1 MENSEKIAMPQII
14 VKLIDPKQCI
24 LNYADE
30 NPAETTP
37 YNHLP
42 FQTEPIP
49 GSLTDSSV
57 ILIAYIN
64 IHISLIKLPTLDT
77 FCYINNAGLSFSYTD
92 LSHYGIFF
100 AKWWQNKDGKQPE
113 SFTTITLEDVE
124 NGNYKPANLAHL
136 EQAKKYLG
144 QINYPFFVY

>member
-1 MENSEKIAMPQII
+1 MPQII

-30 NPAETTP
+30 NPTETTQ

-77 FCYINNAGLSFSYTD
+77 FCYINNTGLSFSYSD

-100 AKWWQNKDGKQPE
+100 AKWWQNKDGKQPQ
-113 SFTTITLEDVE
+113 SFTTITLEDIE

-136 EQAKKYLG
+136 EQAKNYLK